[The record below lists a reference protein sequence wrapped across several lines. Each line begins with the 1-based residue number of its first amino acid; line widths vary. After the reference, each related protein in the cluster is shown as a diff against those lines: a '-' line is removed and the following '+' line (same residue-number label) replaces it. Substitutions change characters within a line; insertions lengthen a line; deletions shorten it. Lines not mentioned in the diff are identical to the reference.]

1 MSDVEHTRPERIPLL
16 GLLDAATEAVLAEFR
31 RDLEATGYADIRPT
45 HGCVFRFVRDDG
57 MRLTELARLAG
68 MTKQSVGELVDDL
81 VDLGYVERIPDPA
94 DRRAKLIC
102 LTERGV
108 EAQRTGF
115 GLIRDLEE
123 RWAERFGPERLTQ
136 LRETLEE
143 IVAREAPERVPELA
157 RHELAA
163 VE

>member
-1 MSDVEHTRPERIPLL
+1 MSDSAHTQHPRETLL
-16 GLLDAATEAVLAEFR
+16 SLLDAATESVLVEFR
-31 RDLEATGYADIRPT
+31 RELEDAGYAEIRPT

-57 MRLTELARLAG
+57 MRLTELAGLAG

-102 LTERGV
+102 LTER
-108 EAQRTGF
+108 F
-115 GLIRDLEE
+115 GL
-123 RWAERFGPERLTQ
+123 ERLAQ

>member
-1 MSDVEHTRPERIPLL
+1 MSDVDHSRESPIPLA
-16 GLLDAATEAVLAEFR
+16 GLLETAMEAVLTEFR
-31 RDLEATGYADIRPT
+31 RDLAASGYADIRPT

-57 MRLTELARLAG
+57 MRLTELASLAG

-81 VDLGYVERIPDPA
+81 VELGYVERIPDPA

-115 GLIRDLEE
+115 GLIADL
-123 RWAERFGPERLTQ
+123 
-136 LRETLEE
+136 
-143 IVAREAPERVPELA
+143 
-157 RHELAA
+157 
-163 VE
+163 